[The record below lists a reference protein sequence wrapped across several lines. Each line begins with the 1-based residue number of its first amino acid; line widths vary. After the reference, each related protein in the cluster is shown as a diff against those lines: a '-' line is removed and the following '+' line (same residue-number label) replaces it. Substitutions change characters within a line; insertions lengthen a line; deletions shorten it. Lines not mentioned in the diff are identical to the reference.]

1 MDLFSEPLA
10 IVDLETTGGRAARDR
25 VTEVGVLVDAGR
37 AVTEHAWLVHPGVR
51 IPPFISRLTG
61 IDDGLVADAPP
72 FERRA
77 HELLEMLE
85 GRLFIAHNARFDFG
99 FLRAEFA
106 RLDLRFMPR
115 VLCSARLSRRL
126 FPEHRRHNLDS
137 LVARHGLEVSRRHRA
152 LDDARAVWHW
162 LDRAG

>member
-25 VTEVGVLVDAGR
+25 VTEVGVVLVDGGR
-37 AVTEHAWLVHPGVR
+37 VVAEHAWLVHPEVR

-72 FERRA
+72 FGARA
-77 HELLEMLE
+77 NELLELLS

-106 RLDLRFMPR
+106 RLDLRFAPR
-115 VLCSARLSRRL
+115 VLCSARLSRRRQG
-126 FPEHRRHNLDS
+126 ERE
-137 LVARHGLEVSRRHRA
+137 AI
-152 LDDARAVWHW
+152 W
-162 LDRAG
+162 